1 MTQSKNAHH
10 LAASRRV
17 SVWPAAPLSQALLP
31 VSFMMP
37 GVWFLFFLS
46 TSQLTWGSCGVW
58 AQLQHSRQGE
68 GCLFPE
74 VRLQA
79 SRIQNWAHT
88 TTETR
93 GGKMVASHFL
103 GATDGHLLITCSH
116 MKESFC
122 FTATVIWMH
131 KPTRKQSLSSTCVNL
146 ISFTVA
152 G

>member
-1 MTQSKNAHH
+1 MPTTWQPVAGFQSDLLLLCLRHYCL
-10 LAASRRV
+10 LAL
-17 SVWPAAPLSQALLP
+17 WCQGYD
-31 VSFMMP
+31 SF
-37 GVWFLFFLS
+37 FFLS

-103 GATDGHLLITCSH
+103 GATDGHLLITCGH
-116 MKESFC
+116 MKESLC